1 MLDIVSCSRFLLR
14 LTGACARADR
24 KALPVGAAALLLL
37 LLPGAPAQARQS
49 GDYRFT
55 TLIDSAV
62 DGLVPTRCAAIN
74 TLGTVTVQVEDIA
87 AGFNKLVTKRG
98 AHDAPVVVADT
109 QRVADF
115 PTLCDNGF
123 TSITSD
129 PSINERGEVAFQ
141 GNLRRITDATGRP
154 DCQTPQQ
161 RDTPRQGVFLG
172 KGSQLTTIAHTINQ
186 PGGNFIS
193 EFLVA
198 DTTVNGLG
206 RTALVIETD
215 NGDAGLFVG
224 SKAGTFE
231 TRFLDSGG
239 QFNTPSSRVS
249 INVLG
254 QIAFEDSGIFLSN
267 PNGTFTTIVD
277 STGGFGSAGDP
288 ALNNLGRVAFTAD
301 RFDEDFNQIFS
312 VNTSRGAGVT
322 LVAESSPGG
331 YASFREPALNDLGK
345 VAFTADVQPD
355 PEIFT
360 TIQGVFTGP
369 DPVADKVLQ
378 QGDFYEGVPVSS
390 VLTCSEAINNRGQI
404 VMTVISE
411 DPDTFEQRRFIVKAT
426 PKHLHGVD

>member
-1 MLDIVSCSRFLLR
+1 MPSIFERSAFLTPTHWCAQVDLKVPSRAVLM
-14 LTGACARADR
+14 
-24 KALPVGAAALLLL
+24 LLLL
-37 LLPGAPAQARQS
+37 GAAPAQAGQS
-49 GDYRFT
+49 SDYRFT
-55 TLIDSAV
+55 TVIDSAR

-74 TLGTVTVQVEDIA
+74 TLGTVTVQVEDVV
-87 AGFNKLVTKRG
+87 GEFNKMVTKRG
-98 AHDAPVVVADT
+98 AHDAPVVLAHT
-109 QRVADF
+109 QRIADY
-115 PTLCDNGF
+115 PTFCDNGF

-141 GNLRRITDATGRP
+141 GNLRRITDATARP
-154 DCQTPQQ
+154 DCQTVQQ

-172 KGSQLTTIAHTINQ
+172 KGSLLTTIAHTINQ

-198 DTTVNGLG
+198 DTAVNGLG
-206 RTALVIETD
+206 KTALVIETD
-215 NGDAGLFVG
+215 DGNSGLFVG

-231 TRFLDSGG
+231 TRFLDSDGL
-239 QFNTPSSRVS
+239 FETPSSRVS

-277 STGGFGSAGDP
+277 GTQGFGSAGDP

-331 YASFREPALNDLGK
+331 YAFFREPALNDHGK
-345 VAFTADVQPD
+345 VVFTADVQPD
-355 PEIFT
+355 PDIFT
-360 TIQGVFTGP
+360 FIQGVFTGP

-378 QGDFYEGVPVSS
+378 QGDFYEGVPVTS

-404 VMTVISE
+404 VMSVFSE
-411 DPDTFEQRRFIVKAT
+411 DPDTFEVRRFIVKAT
-426 PKHLHGVD
+426 PKHLQGVD

>member
-1 MLDIVSCSRFLLR
+1 MPHMFERSVFLRRVDLKVAS
-14 LTGACARADR
+14 LAT
-24 KALPVGAAALLLL
+24 LLLL
-37 LLPGAPAQARQS
+37 FLAGVPAEARQS

-55 TLIDSAV
+55 TVIDSAR

-74 TLGTVTVQVEDIA
+74 TLGTVTVQVSDTA

-98 AHDAPVVVADT
+98 AHDAPVVLAHTQPIADY
-109 QRVADF
+109 
-115 PTLCDNGF
+115 PTFCDNGF
-123 TSITSD
+123 TLITSD
-129 PSINERGEVAFQ
+129 PSINELGEVAFQ
-141 GNLRRITDATGRP
+141 GNLRRITDGVSRP

-161 RDTPRQGVFLG
+161 TDRPRQGVFLG
-172 KGSQLTTIAHTINQ
+172 KGSQLTTIAHTNNQ
-186 PGGNFIS
+186 PGGSFIS

-198 DTTVNGLG
+198 DTAVNGLG
-206 RTALVIETD
+206 KTALVIETD
-215 NGDAGLFVG
+215 DGDAGLFVG

-231 TRFLDSGG
+231 TRFLDSDGR
-239 QFNTPSSRVS
+239 FETPSSRVS

-322 LVAESSPGG
+322 VVAESSPGG
-331 YASFREPALNDLGK
+331 YAFFDEPALNDFGK
-345 VAFTADVQPD
+345 VVFTADVQPD
-355 PEIFT
+355 PDIFT

-369 DPVADKVLQ
+369 DPVTDKVLQ
-378 QGDFYEGVPVSS
+378 QGDFYEGVPVTS

-404 VMTVISE
+404 VMSVISE
-411 DPDTFEQRRFIVKAT
+411 DPDTFEQRRFVVKAT
-426 PKHLHGVD
+426 PRHLLGVD